1 MELPELA
8 ELVENMIVQ
17 HDYPGYEIRSLK
29 LGLPDAALR
38 SHARVFAAALGH
50 ESIFV
55 KLVAL
60 RYFQE
65 KPGLAKSYINAICG
79 LLDHQDSWVRMEAAR
94 TIERIQSPPENAVAK
109 LSPLLKDDDI
119 EVRKS
124 AAKALGKVCARMK
137 KKNDIAIQALH
148 DAAQDAD
155 AGVRWKAQKALRL
168 IGEYETGE

>member
-8 ELVENMIVQ
+8 EIVENMIVQ

-38 SHARVFAAALGH
+38 SHARVFAQALGH
-50 ESIFV
+50 ESVFV

-65 KPGLAKSYINAICG
+65 KPGLAKSYLNAICG
-79 LLDHQDSWVRMEAAR
+79 LLDSPDSWVRMEATR
-94 TIERIQSPPENAVAK
+94 TLERIQSPPENTATK

-119 EVRKS
+119 EVRKT
-124 AAKALGKVCARMK
+124 AAKALGKVCSKMK
-137 KKNDIAIQALH
+137 TKDDAVIQALH
-148 DAAQDAD
+148 DAAEDKD

-168 IGEYETGE
+168 IGEYES